1 MWQCEVIFAGA
12 ERTRESGA
20 QYTEHQ
26 NYYHSK
32 TSEASL
38 YDSARRNLQ
47 TITTIAWYKLFHY
60 STHGSWKKHY
70 LTSTA
75 GIS

>member
-1 MWQCEVIFAGA
+1 MRQCVAICAGA

-38 YDSARRNLQ
+38 YDNEQRNLQ
-47 TITTIAWYKLFHY
+47 TITTIAWYKLFHS
-60 STHGSWKKHY
+60 STHRSWKKHC
-70 LTSTA
+70 LILTA
-75 GIS
+75 GTL